1 MENKFSK
8 AMAFRH
14 ACKAFNKSK
23 KISDVDISFILEA
36 GRTSPSS
43 FGIEPW
49 KFLVITNDELKRKL
63 RPYCW
68 DQEQITS
75 SSHLVLLLSHI
86 EAAKVESGIPKQR
99 FKRYGLEGEKLE
111 GLINIYANHLK
122 DTLIS
127 DENIHHWTSKQVYIA
142 SANMMTAA
150 AYIGI
155 DSCAIEGYE
164 KQKVEEI
171 LNLDTTK
178 YQLAMILPFGYR
190 LNEQRQQHR
199 LNFDEI
205 VEFIS

>member
-1 MENKFSK
+1 M
-8 AMAFRH
+8 
-14 ACKAFNKSK
+14 
-23 KISDVDISFILEA
+23 
-36 GRTSPSS
+36 
-43 FGIEPW
+43 
-49 KFLVITNDELKRKL
+49 
-63 RPYCW
+63 
-68 DQEQITS
+68 
-75 SSHLVLLLSHI
+75 LLLSHI
-86 EAAKVESGIPKQR
+86 EAAKVQSGIPKER
-99 FKRYGLEGEKLE
+99 FKRYGLEGEKLD

-122 DTLIS
+122 DTLS
-127 DENIHHWTSKQVYIA
+127 CDENIHHWTSKQVYIA
-142 SANMMTAA
+142 SANMMTAG

-155 DSCAIEGYE
+155 DSCAIEGFE